1 MEQKL
6 RETKKRKREKWTEKL
21 KALDEVSE
29 KEKNKWKS
37 FNTKVSF
44 VVVVFLLN
52 FKFIKF
58 KVGVKNME
66 RCCYKK

>member
-1 MEQKL
+1 LEQKL

-44 VVVVFLLN
+44 AVLQFLI
-52 FKFIKF
+52 FF
-58 KVGVKNME
+58 
-66 RCCYKK
+66 Y